1 MSFIKDEAGAT
12 AIEYGVFIGFWST
25 VLVSAMTAFTTS
37 FNGSIYYIIEVLS
50 VV

>member
-12 AIEYGVFIGFWST
+12 AIEYGVFIGFWGM

-37 FNGSIYYIIEVLS
+37 SNGSIYYIVEVLS
-50 VV
+50 AA

>member
-25 VLVSAMTAFTTS
+25 VLVSVMTAFTTS
-37 FNGSIYYIIEVLS
+37 FNNSVYYIVEVLS
-50 VV
+50 AV